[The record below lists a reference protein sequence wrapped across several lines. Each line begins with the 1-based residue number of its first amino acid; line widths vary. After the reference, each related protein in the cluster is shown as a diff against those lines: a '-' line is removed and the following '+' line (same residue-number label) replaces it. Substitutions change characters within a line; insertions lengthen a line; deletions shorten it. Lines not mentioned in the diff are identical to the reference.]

1 MHIIIPG
8 INWEKPKNGQN
19 EKRHHRGMNQEI
31 QFFNGLISEPSVDI
45 MKSYK
50 GTGGASKTD
59 EFSEKFQRIG
69 GPILIQK
76 LISHILD
83 L

>member
-1 MHIIIPG
+1 
-8 INWEKPKNGQN
+8 
-19 EKRHHRGMNQEI
+19 MNQEM
-31 QFFNGLISEPSVDI
+31 QFFNGLVSEPSVDI

-69 GPILIQK
+69 GPILIQT
-76 LISHILD
+76 LISHILKKKG
-83 L
+83 LFERAI